1 MLKQQPSY
9 HHQHPFHPRSTFAH
23 SHLPSPTL
31 SRTHIHLHQSYT
43 ASHPRASSHGRYIA
57 AMDSVSIP
65 SETVPPEMK
74 ACEQTLK
81 RAKEL
86 VKAEP
91 VVAYWCESSSPR
103 RGRTRNEV
111 LRGEQS
117 RSRSAGSA
125 TLTAGSFA
133 AAQRALQVANRSGEG
148 TKWLMSLLD
157 ALEQVCD
164 AFPSSLALP

>member
-1 MLKQQPSY
+1 MLKQQPLY
-9 HHQHPFHPRSTFAH
+9 HHQHPLHPRSTVIH
-23 SHLPSPTL
+23 PHPQLPTS
-31 SRTHIHLHQSYT
+31 SRPQPYLARSTNT
-43 ASHPRASSHGRYIA
+43 ARRRASSHGRYIV
-57 AMDSVSIP
+57 AMDTVSIP

-91 VVAYWCESSSPR
+91 VVAYWCESCSPCR
-103 RGRTRNEV
+103 SRTRNEV
-111 LRGEQS
+111 LHGEQFSS
-117 RSRSAGSA
+117 RDAGSA

-164 AFPSSLALP
+164 AFPSSPALP